1 MMKNFKIGN
10 KTIYLDSQRCFIIAE
25 IGINHMGSF
34 TFCKRMIK
42 AAAYADADAVKLQ
55 TINIDES
62 YLPNTKSYKTFKN
75 NSLNFKEMLN
85 LLKYAKKIGIE
96 FLSTPGD
103 VSSYKLLKKL
113 KVSAIKIS
121 SGLMTNLPL
130 IEIAAKDGFPLIIST
145 GMAKLSEVDDAVMTA
160 KKNGCKKIAILK
172 CTSIYPAPDNFL
184 NLDSIKFL
192 KEKYHI
198 PIGYSD
204 HVIDDL
210 AAISSVAIG
219 GTVLEKHFTLNNKLN
234 GADHKISMM
243 PNEFKK
249 MVEKIRR
256 LEKMKGRKNLP
267 ISSKEKTER
276 KYRHRYLVAKRDI
289 IKGEKI
295 NINNIAFKRLKSFK
309 KFALKPKIFFL
320 IRNKKVKK
328 NIKKNQVIKREN
340 IFVKD
345 NNK

>member
-10 KTIYLDSQRCFIIAE
+10 KIIYSNSRRCFIIAE

-34 TFCKRMIK
+34 TLCKRMIK
-42 AAAYADADAVKLQ
+42 AACHAGADAVKLQ
-55 TINIDES
+55 TINIEES
-62 YLPNTKSYKTFKN
+62 YLPKTKSYKIFKN
-75 NSLNFKEMLN
+75 KSLNFKEMLH
-85 LLKYAKKIGIE
+85 LSKYAKKLGIE
-96 FLSTPGD
+96 FFSTPGD
-103 VSSYKLLKKL
+103 VSSYKLLKKI

-160 KKNGCKKIAILK
+160 KKNSCKKIVILK
-172 CTSIYPAPDNFL
+172 CTSIYPAPDNLL
-184 NLDSIKFL
+184 NLDSIKLL
-192 KEKYHI
+192 KERYNI

-234 GADHKISMM
+234 GADNKISMM

-256 LEKMKGRKNLP
+256 LEKMKGRKNLS
-267 ISSKEKTER
+267 ISSKEITER
-276 KYRHRYLVAKRDI
+276 KYRHRYLVAKRNI

-295 NINNIAFKRLKSFK
+295 NINNIAFKRLKTYK
-309 KFALKPKIFFL
+309 QFALQPKIFFL

-328 NIKKNQVIKREN
+328 NIKENEVIRREH
-340 IFVKD
+340 I
-345 NNK
+345 